1 MIYVQFD
8 SMLAEYKLC
17 CVLDLFDLD
26 AQKND
31 CMHEIISCSE
41 THFNNT
47 FSPENHIFCADEFQ
61 LCGVNSSFPSFLD
74 LSLRFH
80 CNFREQQLYRQFLG
94 MKRS

>member
-47 FSPENHIFCADEFQ
+47 FSPKIIFFVRMNFNFVVLIAVFLHFLIFLFVFIAIFGSNNYTD
-61 LCGVNSSFPSFLD
+61 SFLA
-74 LSLRFH
+74 
-80 CNFREQQLYRQFLG
+80 
-94 MKRS
+94 